1 MKLDKSKEPKPD
13 NLGYYPFEYEFT
25 IRIKV
30 ESGEDSCYLA
40 EDAKFNYKNAL
51 QAGLEEAETQVSD
64 MVGEDGWAYSDTV
77 NYTDESDEA
86 IEYKEAAAWE
96 YFKNKGFNAG
106 EKDNNE
112 ES

>member
-1 MKLDKSKEPKPD
+1 MTIKLDKSKEPKPD

-40 EDAKFNYKNAL
+40 EDAKFIYKNAL

-64 MVGEDGWAYSDTV
+64 MVGDDSLWEYSNTV
-77 NYTDESDEA
+77 DYTNESDEA
-86 IEYKEAAAWE
+86 IKYKEAAAWE
-96 YFKNKGFNAG
+96 YFKNKGSNA
-106 EKDNNE
+106 ELED
-112 ES
+112 